1 MTKRQTRK
9 YEMLGRVQT
18 FGKNHSAQFA
28 EGSEVAKA
36 FAAVND
42 AVAQVNAFGLTKLT
56 ARRESMKARFAARQE
71 LAAWI
76 AAIARSARVMAKAVP
91 GADAKFPLPTRRT
104 DVAILQSGRL
114 FLQEATPLKDTF
126 ISCGLPA
133 TFVEDL
139 QQAVTGF
146 EQQMAGRNAGKV
158 GAAVSQHAIRAALK
172 KGLDTVL
179 SLDAL
184 VRNVLGGDDNAMKEW
199 KRARHV
205 EFAGRTAA
213 LDSPEQG
220 ASVPASKGEHPIAPV
235 EEPTSKPSTN
245 QQSALSTVEEPM
257 VPERAA

>member
-56 ARRESMKARFAARQE
+56 ARRESMKARFAARQA

-126 ISCGLPA
+126 ISCGLPG

-184 VRNVLGGDDNAMKEW
+184 VRNVLGGDSNAMKEW

-205 EFAGRTAA
+205 EFFGRTAGGGA
-213 LDSPEQG
+213 PSEPD
-220 ASVPASKGEHPIAPV
+220 ASVPTSPDAQPIPPV
-235 EEPTSKPSTN
+235 EPAPQPSAT
-245 QQSALSTVEEPM
+245 QPAAMPTVEASMPG
-257 VPERAA
+257 RAA

>member
-9 YEMLGRVQT
+9 YEMLVRVRD

-28 EGSEVAKA
+28 EGSEVSKA

-42 AVAQVNAFGLTKLT
+42 AVAQVSAFGVTKLT
-56 ARRESMKARFAARQE
+56 ARRESMDARFAARQALE
-71 LAAWI
+71 RWI

-91 GADAKFPLPTRRT
+91 GADAKFPLPTRRN

-146 EQQMAGRNAGKV
+146 EQQIAGRNAGKV
-158 GAAVSQHAIRAALK
+158 GAAVSHHAIRAALK
-172 KGLDTVL
+172 KGLNTVL

-184 VRNVLGGDDNAMKEW
+184 VRNVLGGDGNAMKEW

-205 EFAGRTAA
+205 EFFGRTAGV
-213 LDSPEQG
+213 G
-220 ASVPASKGEHPIAPV
+220 AQSETDVSLPTSSDNHPIPSVEPVTPAS
-235 EEPTSKPSTN
+235 PTQP
-245 QQSALSTVEEPM
+245 AAMPTVEASMPG
-257 VPERAA
+257 RAA